1 MFMTEELNFQ
11 ALRYYLFPVSQQEL
25 ENLLLT
31 MTCIAHS
38 LIASFYVPSS
48 VVVCNCYVF
57 IVKLEICI

>member
-1 MFMTEELNFQ
+1 MTEELNFQ
-11 ALRYYLFPVSQQEL
+11 ALCYYLFPVSQQEL

-38 LIASFYVPSS
+38 LITSFYVPSS
-48 VVVCNCYVF
+48 VVVCNYYVF

>member
-38 LIASFYVPSS
+38 LITSFYVPSS
-48 VVVCNCYVF
+48 VVVCNYCVF
-57 IVKLEICI
+57 IVKL